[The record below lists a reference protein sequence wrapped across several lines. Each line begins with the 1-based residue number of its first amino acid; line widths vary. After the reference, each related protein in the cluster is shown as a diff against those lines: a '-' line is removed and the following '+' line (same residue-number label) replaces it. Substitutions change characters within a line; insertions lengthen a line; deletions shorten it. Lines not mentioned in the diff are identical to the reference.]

1 MNYWRILFL
10 SLFVVACSNSESNRS
25 SEEPPSDGGE
35 DVVGANT
42 EPEIVEMEG
51 MIHIENGSVTIG
63 SDDKIF
69 KANERPAMKVKLDY
83 DFFMDIIKTIGR
95 CYRGGPFMPSGF
107 SDHYL
112 LSFYRNGELIYWN
125 HNLDRY
131 FSGSDKDDTQ
141 SD

>member
-10 SLFVVACSNSESNRS
+10 SLFVAACSNSESNRS
-25 SEEPPSDGGE
+25 SEEPPSNGGE
-35 DVVGANT
+35 DVVGTNT

-83 DFFMDIIKTIGR
+83 DFFMDIHEVTCGEYASIAKKKQSSRPSANAKTTV
-95 CYRGGPFMPSGF
+95 F
-107 SDHYL
+107 
-112 LSFYRNGELIYWN
+112 LSL
-125 HNLDRY
+125 
-131 FSGSDKDDTQ
+131 T
-141 SD
+141 